1 MSEIFDE
8 TLYGSE
14 ISPNKK
20 KNMEYLLKK
29 YSISKEE
36 FCYIGDTVQDIK
48 DCQEAGVICFS
59 AAWQESSNAA
69 IWKKKILIMCFIVQM
84 IYMNI
89 LTVNDNG
96 IINLNGLG
104 AVSSLLL
111 ILNMKKARISPSQ
124 KKAPASLTDTHV
136 N

>member
-1 MSEIFDE
+1 MLIF
-8 TLYGSE
+8 
-14 ISPNKK
+14 
-20 KNMEYLLKK
+20 
-29 YSISKEE
+29 
-36 FCYIGDTVQDIK
+36 
-48 DCQEAGVICFS
+48 
-59 AAWQESSNAA
+59 
-69 IWKKKILIMCFIVQM
+69 WKKKILIMCFIVQM

-96 IINLNGLG
+96 KINLNGQG

-124 KKAPASLTDTHV
+124 KKAPASLTDAHV